1 MFTKLCA
8 EAPAATKAFGG
19 ERPPWKAKTVW
30 IALGPM
36 LLGGGLWLNDRA
48 GDNPSDA
55 ATSIGGAQFSDS
67 AANGTP
73 SRGRSELKPS
83 APATFRFGASYVGGF
98 FLGWTLRRFLK
109 LTLLLSGAAIVL
121 IALGKKF
128 GWFESDW
135 VAIESHVR
143 HSLAWLQGEA
153 GAFKQFVTG
162 YLPSAG
168 AAGVGAFL
176 GFRRS

>member
-1 MFTKLCA
+1 MTETSAKS
-8 EAPAATKAFGG
+8 FGG

-30 IALGPM
+30 AALGLM
-36 LLGGGLWLNDRA
+36 LLGGGLWIKDRA
-48 GDNPSDA
+48 QADSPA
-55 ATSIGGAQFSDS
+55 VARGGSQFSDS
-67 AANGTP
+67 SATG
-73 SRGRSELKPS
+73 SQSSGIHELKPS

-98 FLGWTLRRFLK
+98 FLGWTFRRFLK
-109 LTLLLSGAAIVL
+109 LTLLLSGMAIAL

-128 GWFESDW
+128 GWFELDW
-135 VAIESHVR
+135 AALESHVR

-153 GAFKQFVTG
+153 GAFKQFITG

-176 GFRRS
+176 GFRRK